1 MIFDSFI
8 KNLFYD
14 PVSSMGILIFYF
26 LLINLPISLL
36 ALFNKR
42 SSSYVRLI
50 TILIN
55 LFIALQLTSRWI
67 VSGHFPISNLY
78 ESLYFLVWGI
88 SLGQLLIE
96 KEYSTPIIPAIAI
109 PIELLTIAFACFV
122 LPGDLKQS
130 SNLVPA
136 LRSSWLIMHVSVVM
150 LSYAALIIGSLLS
163 ASVLFINN
171 SQPLQLRSSSTGV
184 GGFKISNSYSINKV
198 LQPINF
204 SHSEELDTLSYR
216 SILVGFVLLTLGL
229 ITGAIWANEAWG
241 TWWSWDPKETWA
253 FISWLFYA
261 AYLHMRIS
269 RGWQGRRPAL
279 LATSGFFVVLIC
291 YIGVNFLGVG
301 LHSYGWIFGI
311 FNLF

>member
-1 MIFDSFI
+1 MLFESFI
-8 KNLFYD
+8 KNLIYD
-14 PVSSMGILIFYF
+14 PVSALGILIFYF
-26 LLINLPISLL
+26 LLINLPISLI
-36 ALFNKR
+36 ALFNKKF
-42 SSSYVRLI
+42 SSYVRAI
-50 TILIN
+50 TIIIN
-55 LFIALQLTSRWI
+55 LFIAIQLTSRWI

-88 SLGQLLIE
+88 SLGQLLVE
-96 KEYSTPIIPAIAI
+96 KEYQNPLIPAIAI
-109 PIELLTIAFACFV
+109 PVELLTVAFACFV
-122 LPGDLKQS
+122 LPDDLKVS

-163 ASVLFINN
+163 ASVLFINKT
-171 SQPLQLRSSSTGV
+171 QPLQLRSSSTGV
-184 GGFKISNSYSINKV
+184 GGFKKSNSYSIKNIIK
-198 LQPINF
+198 PMNF

-291 YIGVNFLGVG
+291 YIGVNFLGIG
-301 LHSYGWIFGI
+301 LHSYGWIFGLI
-311 FNLF
+311 G

>member
-1 MIFDSFI
+1 MIFDGFI
-8 KNLFYD
+8 KNLIYD
-14 PVSSMGILIFYF
+14 PVSAFGILVFYF
-26 LLINLPISLL
+26 LLINLPISLI
-36 ALFNKR
+36 ALFNKKF
-42 SSSYVRLI
+42 SSYVRFI
-50 TILIN
+50 TITIN
-55 LFIALQLTSRWI
+55 IFIAIQLFSRWLI
-67 VSGHFPISNLY
+67 SGHFPISNLY

-88 SLGQLLIE
+88 TFGQLLVE
-96 KEYSTPIIPAIAI
+96 KEYQNSIIPAIAI
-109 PIELLTIAFACFV
+109 PIELLTVAFACFV
-122 LPGDLKQS
+122 LPEDLKIS

-136 LRSSWLIMHVSVVM
+136 LRSSWLIMHVSVIM

-163 ASVLFINN
+163 ASVLFIDN
-171 SQPLQLRSSSTGV
+171 SEPLQLRSSSTGV
-184 GGFKISNSYSINKV
+184 GGFKISTSYSINNIV
-198 LQPINF
+198 GSINF

-311 FNLF
+311 LS